1 MNISKIIKAMAILHM
16 INRNEEVPVRKT
28 EIRLATGLNMADF
41 VSSLEKL
48 ESKNIVTYRSKL
60 GVYAFKNIK
69 SSLIQMLCVLPPV
82 MILLGLMDEW
92 IPREY
97 FMKYMGDGSKILGIL
112 LSFIFAFFA
121 AGPMYAGFPFAAVLL
136 KKGVKFSNIIIFLN
150 AWCVTKFSTLLFEI
164 GALGYKFTLYRLIIN
179 IPGIIVM
186 GYIIDLLVNKKPH
199 KI

>member
-1 MNISKIIKAMAILHM
+1 MNISKIIKRYKYFLIFSFVLILVS
-16 INRNEEVPVRKT
+16 IYNNE
-28 EIRLATGLNMADF
+28 F
-41 VSSLEKL
+41 
-48 ESKNIVTYRSKL
+48 

-69 SSLIQMLCVLPPV
+69 SSLIQM
-82 MILLGLMDEW
+82 LLGLMDEW

>member
-1 MNISKIIKAMAILHM
+1 MRHK
-16 INRNEEVPVRKT
+16 
-28 EIRLATGLNMADF
+28 
-41 VSSLEKL
+41 
-48 ESKNIVTYRSKL
+48 
-60 GVYAFKNIK
+60 
-69 SSLIQMLCVLPPV
+69 
-82 MILLGLMDEW
+82 
-92 IPREY
+92 
-97 FMKYMGDGSKILGIL
+97 KYLTMF

-179 IPGIIVM
+179 IPGIIVI